1 MSRVRDSHAM
11 LLDEFRYE
19 RKFVIEG
26 ATLSQVEMVVRLNKG
41 LFFEE
46 YAPRSINNIYFD
58 TPGLDLY
65 QQNVDGLATRTK
77 VRVRWYGSTLGPV
90 AKPVLELKRK
100 HGLLGAKDN
109 VPLPGFVL
117 DEHFTAASAK
127 NLLRT
132 SVKTVPF
139 RDELDFMEPVLIN
152 YYKRK
157 YFRSADHAV
166 RVTLD
171 FNLGFFK
178 FHHHHNTFLAHAKA
192 PAFIVLEVKYP
203 DESNA
208 VAASLSSHMPFRM
221 TKMSKYVYGLDVLLS
236 VQPP

>member
-1 MSRVRDSHAM
+1 M
-11 LLDEFRYE
+11 LLEEFRYE

-26 ATLSQVEMVVRLNKG
+26 ATLAQVELVVHLNKG
-41 LFFEE
+41 MFFEE
-46 YAPRSINNIYFD
+46 YAPRAINNIYFD

-65 QQNVDGLATRTK
+65 HQNVDGLSTRTK
-77 VRVRWYGSTLGPV
+77 VRVRWYGLTAGRITK
-90 AKPVLELKRK
+90 ATLELKRK

-109 VPLPGFVL
+109 VALPGFVL
-117 DEHFTAASAK
+117 DEHFNAASAK
-127 NLLRT
+127 NLLKA
-132 SVKTVPF
+132 SPKTAPF

-157 YFRSADHAV
+157 YFRSADRAV

-171 FNLGFFK
+171 FDLGFLK
-178 FHHHHNTFLAHAKA
+178 FHHHYNSFLAHTKA
-192 PAFIVLEVKYP
+192 PPLIVLEVKYP

-221 TKMSKYVYGLDVLLS
+221 TKMSKYVYGLDTLLS
-236 VQPP
+236 VRPP